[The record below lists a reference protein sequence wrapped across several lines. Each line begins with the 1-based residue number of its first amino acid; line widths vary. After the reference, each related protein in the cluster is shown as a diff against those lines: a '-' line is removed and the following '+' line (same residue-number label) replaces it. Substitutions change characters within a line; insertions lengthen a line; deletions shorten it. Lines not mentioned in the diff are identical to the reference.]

1 MIGCVNRKGYRC
13 RPLELGCDED
23 DHDDDEDDDDD
34 DDDEDDFD
42 RR

>member
-13 RPLELGCDED
+13 QLLELDCDC
-23 DHDDDEDDDDD
+23 DDDDD
-34 DDDEDDFD
+34 DDDDDFD